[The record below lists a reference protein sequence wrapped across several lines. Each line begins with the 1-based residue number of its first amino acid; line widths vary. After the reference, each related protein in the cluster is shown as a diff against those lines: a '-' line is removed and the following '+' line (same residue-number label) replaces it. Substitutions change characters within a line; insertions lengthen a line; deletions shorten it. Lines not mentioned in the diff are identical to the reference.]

1 MPKPT
6 VQSPKAK
13 LQTTSVIDRIETL
26 TLDNSGQVKMCC
38 YGQSGK
44 GKTTLWSTFPKP
56 ILAIISSGSQ
66 GETKSVANVSG
77 IQKVE
82 LQDEAELEDLAE
94 HVRKSGKFK
103 STILDH
109 VTSYSD
115 LILAK
120 ILGLQEAPQQLAWG
134 TATQEQWGQVTAGLK
149 TRIKGFLDL
158 PCHVYI
164 AAQERVFN
172 NEGGAASEILTP
184 YVGIGLT
191 PSAAGW
197 LGPAVDYLVQ
207 AYTRAQTKE
216 VTRKIAGKDVKMR
229 EETGKTEYCLR
240 LAPHP
245 IYNTKFRVPKGTPL
259 PECLVDDQINFEN
272 IYALI
277 SGKRISG
284 KV

>member
-6 VQSPKAK
+6 LQTPTSKPK
-13 LQTTSVIDRIETL
+13 TTSVIDRIETL
-26 TLDNSGQVKMCC
+26 TPDNSGFVKMCC

-56 ILAIISSGSQ
+56 ILAMICSGSA
-66 GETKSVANVSG
+66 GETKSVSNVQG

-82 LQDEAELEDLAE
+82 LQDEGEVEELGQYAL
-94 HVRKSGKFK
+94 KSGKFK
-103 STILDH
+103 TIVLDH

-120 ILGLQEAPQQLAWG
+120 ILNISEAPQQLAWG
-134 TATQEQWGQVTAGLK
+134 TATQEQWGMVTAGLK
-149 TRIKGFLDL
+149 TRLHALLDL
-158 PCHVYI
+158 PFHVYI
-164 AAQERVFN
+164 ASQERVHN
-172 NEGGAASEILTP
+172 SEGGSASDILTP

-191 PSAAGW
+191 PSGAGW

-207 AYTRAQTKE
+207 AYTRAVSEEKE
-216 VTRKIAGKDVKMR
+216 VTVGGKKQKIRV
-229 EETGKTEYCLR
+229 ETDKAEYCLR
-240 LAPHP
+240 IAPHAV
-245 IYNTKFRVPKGTPL
+245 YNTKFRVPRGTEL
-259 PECLVDDQINFEN
+259 PECLVGNQINFEN

-277 SGKRISG
+277 SGKRITG